1 MGTLEL
7 TASDGHVLGAYE
19 AHPDG
24 ATAAVV
30 ILQEVFGVTGHIR
43 SVVDRFADLGYRAVA
58 PAVFDRVER
67 GVELGYTAEGLDRGR
82 TLRESL
88 EWDDTVG
95 RDIAAAVDHVTV
107 TGPVG
112 VVGYCYGGS
121 LAWLCASG
129 LGDSIAASVG
139 YYGGQIHQFRHRVP
153 AVPTMLHFGELDP
166 LIPLADVNEV
176 AAERPE
182 VTVHVYEGAD
192 HGFNCD
198 DRSSYNHAA
207 AALAQDRTL
216 SFLRAQGVG

>member
-1 MGTLEL
+1 M
-7 TASDGHVLGAYE
+7 TASPTWATGLSPPQYSTASSGASNWV
-19 AHPDG
+19 HG
-24 ATAAVV
+24 
-30 ILQEVFGVTGHIR
+30 G
-43 SVVDRFADLGYRAVA
+43 
-58 PAVFDRVER
+58 
-67 GVELGYTAEGLDRGR
+67 GLDRGR

-198 DRSSYNHAA
+198 DRSSYNDAA

>member
-1 MGTLEL
+1 MSIIEL
-7 TASDGHVLGAYE
+7 QASDGHRLSAYE

-24 ATAAVV
+24 ASAAVV
-30 ILQEVFGVTGHIR
+30 VIQEVFGVTGHIR
-43 SVVDRFADLGYRAVA
+43 SVVDCYAELGYRAIA
-58 PAVFDRVER
+58 PAVFDRTER
-67 GVELGYTAEGLDRGR
+67 GVELPYTDEGVDRGR
-82 TLRESL
+82 ALRESL
-88 EWDDTVG
+88 EWDITVG
-95 RDIAAAVDHVTV
+95 CDIAAAVDHVAG

-129 LGDSIAASVG
+129 LGGSIAGSVG
-139 YYGGQIHQFRHRVP
+139 YYGGQVHQFRDRVP

-166 LIPLADVNEV
+166 MIPLADVNEV

-198 DRSSYNHAA
+198 DRSSYHEAA
-207 AALAQDRTL
+207 AALALYRTL
-216 SFLRAQGVG
+216 SFLRAHGVG

>member
-7 TASDGHVLGAYE
+7 AASDGHMLGAYE
-19 AHPDG
+19 AHPRG

-88 EWDDTVG
+88 DWDDTVG
-95 RDIAAAVDHVTV
+95 RDIAAAVDHVAA

-129 LGDSIAASVG
+129 LGDRIAASVG
-139 YYGGQIHQFRHRVP
+139 YYGGQVHQFRHRVP

-166 LIPLADVNEV
+166 LISLTDVEAV
-176 AAERPE
+176 VAERPE
-182 VTVHVYEGAD
+182 TIVHVYEGAD

-198 DRSSYNHAA
+198 DRPSYHEAA
-207 AALAQDRTL
+207 AALALARTL
-216 SFLRAQGVG
+216 SFLRAHGVG